1 MIMKKNLVVIA
12 LVFATCMAYSQEQVL
27 LKYAFVKGKTYVQQ
41 TELKQ
46 NITQSMGGQEM
57 KMQVDLSSANQFVVE
72 NVLNDGNAAMLVSLM
87 NASVHSSGMGKDT
100 TMKFND
106 LKNKSRMVFSPD
118 GKTVSTTK
126 IDSTDVVGMMGTLDQ
141 FAKLTSLPGKAVKI
155 GEKWQDKTVE
165 NRNASSGNPFDAEV
179 TSNTEYTLVGKEA
192 KDGKEYYK
200 IAFKGTIAINGSGS
214 QMGMEMFLEG
224 TGAVEGFNYFDPKTT
239 MIVYAEGTTEMDMN
253 ISISGQ
259 QNMTIPMTQSM
270 KTIIKFEEKK

>member
-1 MIMKKNLVVIA
+1 MKKNLVALV

-27 LKYAFVKGKTYVQQ
+27 LKYAFVSGKTYVQQ

-46 NITQSMGGQEM
+46 NITQSMGGREM
-57 KMQVDLSSANQFVVE
+57 KMQVDLSSDNEFVIE
-72 NVLNDGNAAMLVSLM
+72 KVLKDGNATILVSLL
-87 NASVHSSGMGKDT
+87 NASVHSAGMGRDT
-100 TMKFND
+100 TMKYND
-106 LKNKSRMVFSPD
+106 LKDKSRMVFSTD

-126 IDSTDVVGMMGTLDQ
+126 IDSTDVAGMMGTLDQ
-141 FAKLTSLPGKAVKI
+141 FAKLAYLPGKAVKI

-165 NRNASSGNPFDAEV
+165 NRNASGTNPFDAEV
-179 TSNTEYTLVGKEA
+179 VSNTEYTLVGKEA

-200 IAFKGTIAINGSGS
+200 IAFKGTVAINGKGN

-239 MIVYAEGTTEMDMN
+239 MVVYAEGNTEMDMN

-270 KTIIKFEEKK
+270 KTITKFEEKK

>member
-1 MIMKKNLVVIA
+1 MKKNLVVLA
-12 LVFATCMAYSQEQVL
+12 LVLATCMAYSQEQVL
-27 LKYAFVKGKTYVQQ
+27 LKYAFVSGKTYVQQ

-46 NITQSMGGQEM
+46 NITQSMGGREM
-57 KMQVDLSSANQFVVE
+57 KMQVDLSSDNEFVIE
-72 NVLNDGNAAMLVSLM
+72 KVLKDGNATMLVSLL
-87 NASVHSSGMGKDT
+87 NASVHSAGMGRDT
-100 TMKFND
+100 TMKYNN
-106 LKNKSRMVFSPD
+106 LKDKSRMVFSTD

-126 IDSTDVVGMMGTLDQ
+126 IDSTDVAGMMGTLDQ
-141 FAKLTSLPGKAVKI
+141 FAKLAYLPGKAVKI

-165 NRNASSGNPFDAEV
+165 NRNASGTNPFDAEV
-179 TSNTEYTLVGKEA
+179 VSNTEYTLVGKEA

-200 IAFKGTIAINGSGS
+200 IAFKGTVAINGKGN

-239 MIVYAEGTTEMDMN
+239 MVVYAEGNTEMDMN

-270 KTIIKFEEKK
+270 KTITKFEEKK

>member
-1 MIMKKNLVVIA
+1 MKKNLVVLA

-27 LKYAFVKGKTYVQQ
+27 LKYAFVNGKTYVQH

-57 KMQVDLSSANQFVVE
+57 KMQVDLNSDNEFVVE
-72 NVLNDGNAAMLVSLM
+72 NVLQDGNATMLVSLLT
-87 NASVHSSGMGKDT
+87 ASVHSAGMGKDT

-106 LKNKSRMVFSPD
+106 LKEKSRMVFSTN
-118 GKTVSTTK
+118 GKMVSSTK
-126 IDSTDVVGMMGTLDQ
+126 VDSTNIAGLMGTLDQ
-141 FAKLTSLPGKAVKI
+141 FAKLASLPGKSVKI

-165 NRNASSGNPFDAEV
+165 KRNASSGNPFDAEV

-200 IAFKGTIAINGSGS
+200 IAFKGTIAINGSGN

-239 MIVYAEGTTEMDMN
+239 MVVYAEGNTEMDMN

-270 KTIIKFEEKK
+270 KAITKFEEKK

>member
-1 MIMKKNLVVIA
+1 MKKNLVVIA

-46 NITQSMGGQEM
+46 SITQSMGGQEM

-72 NVLNDGNAAMLVSLM
+72 NVLQDGNATMVVSLL
-87 NASVHSSGMGKDT
+87 NASVHSVGMGKDT

-106 LKNKSRMVFSPD
+106 LKEKSRMVFSTN
-118 GKTVSTTK
+118 GKTVSSTK
-126 IDSTDVVGMMGTLDQ
+126 VDSGNIAGLMGTLDQ
-141 FAKLTSLPGKAVKI
+141 FAKLASLPGKTVKI

-165 NRNASSGNPFDAEV
+165 NRNASGGNPFDAEIV
-179 TSNTEYTLVGKEA
+179 NNTEYTLVGKET

-200 IAFKGTIAINGSGS
+200 IAFKGTLTINGKGN

-239 MIVYAEGTTEMDMN
+239 MVVYAEGNTEMDMN

-270 KTIIKFEEKK
+270 KAITKFEEKK

>member
-1 MIMKKNLVVIA
+1 MKKNLVVLA
-12 LVFATCMAYSQEQVL
+12 LVLATCMAYSQEQVL
-27 LKYAFVKGKTYVQQ
+27 LKYAFVSGKTYVQQ

-46 NITQSMGGQEM
+46 NITQSMGGREM
-57 KMQVDLSSANQFVVE
+57 KMQVDLSSDNEFVIE
-72 NVLNDGNAAMLVSLM
+72 KVLKDGNATILVSLL
-87 NASVHSSGMGKDT
+87 NASVHSAGMGRDT
-100 TMKFND
+100 TMKYNN
-106 LKNKSRMVFSPD
+106 LKDKSRMVFSTD

-126 IDSTDVVGMMGTLDQ
+126 IDSTDVAGMMGTLDQ
-141 FAKLTSLPGKAVKI
+141 FAKLAYLPGKAVKI

-165 NRNASSGNPFDAEV
+165 NRNASGTNPFDAEV
-179 TSNTEYTLVGKEA
+179 VSNTEYTLVGKEA

-200 IAFKGTIAINGSGS
+200 IAFKGTVAINGKGN

-239 MIVYAEGTTEMDMN
+239 MVVYAEGNTEMDMN

-270 KTIIKFEEKK
+270 KTITKFEEKK

>member
-1 MIMKKNLVVIA
+1 
-12 LVFATCMAYSQEQVL
+12 MAYSQEQVL
-27 LKYAFVKGKTYVQQ
+27 LKYAFVNGKTYVQH

-57 KMQVDLSSANQFVVE
+57 KMQVDLNSDNEFVVE
-72 NVLNDGNAAMLVSLM
+72 NVLQDGNATMLVSLLT
-87 NASVHSSGMGKDT
+87 ASVHSAGMGKDT

-106 LKNKSRMVFSPD
+106 LKEKSRMVFSTN
-118 GKTVSTTK
+118 GKTVSSTK
-126 IDSTDVVGMMGTLDQ
+126 VDSTNIAGLMGTLDQ
-141 FAKLTSLPGKAVKI
+141 FAKLASLPGKSVKI

-165 NRNASSGNPFDAEV
+165 KRNASSGNPFDAEV

-200 IAFKGTIAINGSGS
+200 IAFKGTIAINGSGN

-239 MIVYAEGTTEMDMN
+239 MVVYAEGNTEMDMN

-270 KTIIKFEEKK
+270 KAITKFEEKK

>member
-1 MIMKKNLVVIA
+1 
-12 LVFATCMAYSQEQVL
+12 MAYACRSRYV
-27 LKYAFVKGKTYVQQ
+27 KYAFVKGKTYVQQ

-57 KMQVDLSSANQFVVE
+57 KMQVDLSSANEFVVE
-72 NVLNDGNAAMLVSLM
+72 NVLNDGNATMLVSLL
-87 NASVHSSGMGKDT
+87 NASVHSAGMGKDT

-106 LKNKSRMVFSPD
+106 LKEKSRIVFSTD
-118 GKTVSTTK
+118 GKTVTTTK
-126 IDSTDVVGMMGTLDQ
+126 IDSTAIAGMMGTFDQ
-141 FAKLTSLPGKAVKI
+141 FAKLALLPGKSVKI

-165 NRNASSGNPFDAEV
+165 NRKASGGSPFDAEV

-200 IAFKGTIAINGSGS
+200 IAFKGTIAINGSGN

-239 MIVYAEGTTEMDMN
+239 MVVYAEGDTEMDMN

-270 KTIIKFEEKK
+270 KTISKFEEKK